1 LEIEEFLASKTRI
14 KIIRVLH
21 ELGELN
27 IRKICQKIGSAY
39 SIVRKNLELMEELD
53 IVHYKR
59 YGRIRLYSLN
69 NDNPKVR
76 LLTRLIEIW

>member
-1 LEIEEFLASKTRI
+1 MEIEEFLASKTRI
-14 KIIRVLH
+14 KIIKVLH

-27 IRKICQKIGSAY
+27 IRKICQRIGSAY
-39 SIVRKNLELMEELD
+39 SIVRKNLELMEELG
-53 IVHYKR
+53 IIHYKR
-59 YGRIRLYSLN
+59 YGRIRLYGLN